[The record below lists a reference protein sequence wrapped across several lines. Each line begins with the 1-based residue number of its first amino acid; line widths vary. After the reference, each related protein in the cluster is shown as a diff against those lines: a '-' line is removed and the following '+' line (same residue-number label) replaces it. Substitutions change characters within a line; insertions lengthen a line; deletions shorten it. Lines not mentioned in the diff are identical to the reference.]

1 MSGQLENKKG
11 EKLFML
17 TCVSTNDIRPN
28 ILINTWKQCIKNL
41 ERATIEIDN
50 SYRFAQLIHKEIDEE
65 NHKAKASMRCN
76 RKGWGSDYFK
86 YYSIEPIYITNWG

>member
-1 MSGQLENKKG
+1 MSGQLENEKG
-11 EKLFML
+11 EQLLIL

-41 ERATIEIDN
+41 EMATKEIDN
-50 SYRFAQLIHKEIDEE
+50 SYGFAQLIHKEIDEE
-65 NHKAKASMRCN
+65 NHKATASMRWN

-86 YYSIEPIYITNWG
+86 YYFIEPIYITY

>member
-1 MSGQLENKKG
+1 MSGQLENEKG
-11 EKLFML
+11 EQLFIL

-41 ERATIEIDN
+41 EMATKEINN
-50 SYRFAQLIHKEIDEE
+50 SYGFAQLIHKEIDEE
-65 NHKAKASMRCN
+65 NHKATASMRWN

-86 YYSIEPIYITNWG
+86 YYFIEPIFITNWG